1 MTRADVP
8 TAGCGSPARRMK
20 ICIVSPN
27 YPLYFR
33 RDETAKFAGAEVQ
46 AAFLAGALSAAG
58 HDVQFIVANLRD
70 GETLPYPALKAY
82 RSADGSP
89 GLRFFHPRLT
99 GVCRALGRADADI
112 YYQRNA
118 SMLTGVTALF
128 CRSRGRVLVYG
139 AGSDTDFSFRNAR
152 MDNFRD
158 RVLFYAGLK
167 LAHGVV
173 VQNEFQKEAY
183 LKKHAGPVRV
193 IPNGIEP
200 ADCDSKAAREI
211 IVWIGGIRRIKQPEL
226 FLELARRLPDRRF
239 VLVGGGSGVEP
250 SFERRIRDEAAKI
263 GNLEMAGHV
272 PHDGVRDYLARALLL
287 VNTSRVEGFPN
298 AYLEAWNFCVPV
310 VSFNDIDGIVE
321 KEDLGVICKGID
333 DMTAVVRSLAADAL
347 RRTEMARRAR
357 GVVDTRFS
365 AAVLARRYVEFF
377 EELVYRNPRA
387 RRRAEN
393 ARSNA

>member
-1 MTRADVP
+1 
-8 TAGCGSPARRMK
+8 MK

-33 RDETAKFAGAEVQ
+33 RDETARFAGAEVQ
-46 AAFLAGALSAAG
+46 AAFLAGALSSAG
-58 HDVQFIVANLRD
+58 HEVEFVVANLRE
-70 GETLPYPALKAY
+70 GEGLPYPAINAY
-82 RSADGSP
+82 RSADGLP
-89 GLRFFHPRLT
+89 GLRFFHPRLA
-99 GVCRALGRADADI
+99 GVCRALRRADADI

-128 CRSRGRVLVYG
+128 CRSKGRVLVYG

-167 LAHGVV
+167 LADGVV
-173 VQNEFQKEAY
+173 VQNEFQREAY
-183 LKKHAGPVRV
+183 LKKHGGPVRV
-193 IPNGIEP
+193 IPNGIEL
-200 ADCDSKAAREI
+200 ADCASKGTREI
-211 IVWIGGIRRIKQPEL
+211 VVWIGGIRRIKQPEI

-250 SFERRIRDEAAKI
+250 SFERRIRDEAASI
-263 GNLEMAGHV
+263 GNLEMTGHV

-298 AYLEAWNFCVPV
+298 AYLEAWNLCVPV

-321 KEDLGVICKGID
+321 KEGLGVICKGID
-333 DMTAVVRSLAADAL
+333 DMTEAVRSLASDED
-347 RRTEMARRAR
+347 RRRGMANRAR
-357 GVVDTRFS
+357 AVVDSRFS
-365 AAVLARRYVEFF
+365 AAVLARRYAEFF
-377 EELVYRNPRA
+377 EELVYRSPRA
-387 RRRAEN
+387 RRRALKS
-393 ARSNA
+393 RDKR